1 MSKSVNRLLALIVM
15 TTLVGAAAATP
26 ASSGMSHGK
35 PIKKHKMH
43 LTRGLGDF
51 QPSGRAWIGAG
62 NPSGTKVAC
71 PRMGRSFECDRW
83 PPPIDEDPDRVISG
97 SAGD

>member
-1 MSKSVNRLLALIVM
+1 MRKSAIRLLMLVFM

-26 ASSGMSHGK
+26 ARSGMSHSK
-35 PIKKHKMH
+35 HIKKHKMH

-51 QPSGRAWIGAG
+51 RPSGRAWIGAG
-62 NPSGTKVAC
+62 NPGGTRVAC